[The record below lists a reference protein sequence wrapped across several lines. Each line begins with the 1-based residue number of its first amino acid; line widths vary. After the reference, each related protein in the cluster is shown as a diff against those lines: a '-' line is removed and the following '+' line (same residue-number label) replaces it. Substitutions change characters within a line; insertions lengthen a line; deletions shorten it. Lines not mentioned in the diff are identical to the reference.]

1 MEPVRGQICAP
12 ALLRYHKMID
22 CMIRCAQRL
31 RHQIHL
37 THSVPGMNLMW
48 AGGCK
53 CSTFWYIQSG
63 HMHFLPAKH
72 CRKLMYCMWMA
83 M

>member
-22 CMIRCAQRL
+22 CMIRCAQQWSYL
-31 RHQIHL
+31 YYDTQI
-37 THSVPGMNLMW
+37 GMMV

-53 CSTFWYIQSG
+53 CSTFCTFGMCRCAAG
-63 HMHFLPAKH
+63 HMHLLPSKH
-72 CRKLMYCMWMA
+72 CRK
-83 M
+83 